1 MRSNLQRHMLASLL
15 GNMNTENHSN
25 TCVFPPDVR
34 LSFPQLNVGITK
46 LENPSAID
54 SEKHSEASCHYAY
67 LKPKT
72 VGGGRIIIIEVY
84 SHCFHVILWLKRN
97 LQDFGAAD
105 DLLVAGGG
113 DGFAG
118 NAMDLIE
125 SVRLQDALVCRAN
138 EDLQSQR
145 LLASVST

>member
-1 MRSNLQRHMLASLL
+1 M

-34 LSFPQLNVGITK
+34 LSFPQLDVGIAK
-46 LENPSAID
+46 LENPGAID
-54 SEKHSEASCHYAY
+54 SEKQSEASCYYAC
-67 LKPKT
+67 LKPKP
-72 VGGGRIIIIEVY
+72 GGGRIIIIKVY

-113 DGFAG
+113 DGFAS

>member
-1 MRSNLQRHMLASLL
+1 MRSNLQRHVASLM
-15 GNMNTENHSN
+15 GNMNTENQSN

-34 LSFPQLNVGITK
+34 LSFPQLDVSIAK
-46 LENPSAID
+46 LENPGAID
-54 SEKHSEASCHYAY
+54 SEKHYLSCYY
-67 LKPKT
+67 GCLKP
-72 VGGGRIIIIEVY
+72 GGGRIIIIKVY
-84 SHCFHVILWLKRN
+84 SHRFHVILWLERN

-113 DGFAG
+113 DGFAS
-118 NAMDLIE
+118 NAVDLIE

-145 LLASVST
+145 LLASVSA